1 MTLREM
7 KTYDSDSAA
16 IMPAADGAF
25 GTASG
30 RPSPPMDSR
39 SSPGFSGSTS
49 HIHRVGLLPRP
60 NKPLRSS
67 GNTGATLKFMP
78 STDALMRSLRGKT
91 MVSHFAVVPST
102 ESPKALKD
110 FSDCSD
116 KESEEIGYVTK
127 TTR

>member
-1 MTLREM
+1 
-7 KTYDSDSAA
+7 
-16 IMPAADGAF
+16 
-25 GTASG
+25 
-30 RPSPPMDSR
+30 
-39 SSPGFSGSTS
+39 
-49 HIHRVGLLPRP
+49 
-60 NKPLRSS
+60 
-67 GNTGATLKFMP
+67 
-78 STDALMRSLRGKT
+78 